1 VAQGGPQGCVIGK
14 YLEIRDGE
22 WGREPKEGVLRAQR
36 EEKRKD
42 GVRRKWKTAK
52 EKERVRSN
60 DFTRTEKSRTE

>member
-1 VAQGGPQGCVIGK
+1 LV
-14 YLEIRDGE
+14 IRDGE
-22 WGREPKEGVLRAQR
+22 WGREQADRVLRAQR
-36 EEKRKD
+36 EEKGKD